1 MPPSPLLSR
10 AQLARIERAFSKA
23 LSAAL
28 RALAEQELLADTE
41 AVDARILC
49 DTAEALLTAFGDGPS
64 SKSGGGA
71 KAAFAPFEA
80 LLSKTSVGE
89 DLVDAGDKMSMPV
102 RYFVFGKTKV
112 RCGCLQH
119 WR

>member
-10 AQLARIERAFSKA
+10 AQLTRIERAFSKA

-64 SKSGGGA
+64 SKSGA
-71 KAAFAPFEA
+71 KVAFAPFEA
-80 LLSKTSVGE
+80 LLAKQAIGAGE
-89 DLVDAGDKMSMPV
+89 DTVDAGDKMTMPV
-102 RYFVFGKTKV
+102 RYFVFGETKV
-112 RCGCLQH
+112 C
-119 WR
+119 

>member
-49 DTAEALLTAFGDGPS
+49 DTAEALLTAFGDSPS
-64 SKSGGGA
+64 SKSGSGA
-71 KAAFAPFEA
+71 KAAFGPFEA
-80 LLSKTSVGE
+80 LLAKRAASGGE
-89 DLVDAGDKMSMPV
+89 DTVDAGDKMVMPV
-102 RYFVFGKTKV
+102 RYFVFGETKV
-112 RCGCLQH
+112 R
-119 WR
+119 